1 MAARDYT
8 YYDENNNP
16 CKAPHDMQGWQW
28 AEKMPEVEPVRC
40 RGHKGLPYVAVTNEN
55 SERVAAVRV
64 VAYKT
69 RNPSKHECG
78 AKCRNATGPNCEC
91 SCGGEHHGADA

>member
-1 MAARDYT
+1 MQARTYT
-8 YYDENNNP
+8 YYDAANNVV
-16 CKAPHDMQGWQW
+16 KAPVDMQGWQW
-28 AEKMPEVEPVRC
+28 AEKMKGVEPVRC
-40 RGHKGLPYVAVTNEN
+40 RGHQGLPYVACTN
-55 SERVAAVRV
+55 SDGDRVSAVRV
-64 VAYKT
+64 VAYKN